1 MIAFDAGNSPPI
13 PYLFVSEPELLDAAR
28 WRIAYNPF
36 PGEEIMAIKVG
47 DTIPSIDLMTMTADG
62 PSCISTDDI
71 FSGKKIAFFGLPGA
85 FTPTCSAK
93 HLPGFV
99 QNADA
104 LKAKGID
111 TIVCLAVNDAFV
123 MDAWGQDQNV
133 DDRVMMVA
141 DGSAAFTKATG
152 LGLDLTERG
161 LGLRC
166 QRFSMVVVDGVV
178 QSLHIDPAGSF
189 EDTSAEKML
198 GEL

>member
-104 LKAKGID
+104 LKAKDID

-123 MDAWGQDQNV
+123 MGAWGQDQNV
-133 DDRVMMVA
+133 EDRVMMVA

>member
-1 MIAFDAGNSPPI
+1 MTIS
-13 PYLFVSEPELLDAAR
+13 
-28 WRIAYNPF
+28 
-36 PGEEIMAIKVG
+36 VG
-47 DTIPSIDLMTMTADG
+47 DKIPTVDVHVMTGDG
-62 PSCISTDDI
+62 PGAISTDEI
-71 FSGKKIAFFGLPGA
+71 FSGKKVAIFGLPGA

-123 MDAWGQDQNV
+123 MGAWGKDQNV
-133 DDRVMMVA
+133 GDHVMMVA
-141 DGSAAFTKATG
+141 DGSANFTKAAG
-152 LGLDLTERG
+152 LELDLTDRG

-166 QRFSMVVVDGVV
+166 QRFSMVVDDGEVK
-178 QSLHIDPAGSF
+178 SLHIDEAGGF
-189 EDTSAEKML
+189 EETSAEVML